1 MMSYTYPSGQP
12 QGTARK
18 ITNKLREIMIAELMA
33 VNGYQSHIANSNM
46 INVNEVWYHIMLDE
60 KRHYEATLSL
70 LRKYD
75 PVQYKASLE
84 QHEDY
89 LIPKSPMQL
98 YSPSY
103 DKQII
108 LNNIREDIKGELEAV
123 ILYEEQIEAYSSYKD
138 IKIAIQLIIDDEKE
152 HAEHLT
158 QVLKKYEN
166 EQFTYIKEKGKNES
180 HKHGKG

>member
-1 MMSYTYPSGQP
+1 MSYTYPSGQP

-18 ITNKLREIMIAELMA
+18 VTNKLREIMISELMA
-33 VNGYQSHIANSNM
+33 VNGYQTHIANSNM
-46 INVNEVWYHIMLDE
+46 TNVNEVWHHIMLDE
-60 KRHYEATLSL
+60 KRHYETALSL

-89 LIPKSPMQL
+89 AKPESSIQM

-138 IKIAIQLIIDDEKE
+138 IKIAIQAIIDDEKE

-166 EQFTYIKEKGKNES
+166 EQFIYIKEKVKNES
-180 HKHGKG
+180 HRHRRP

>member
-1 MMSYTYPSGQP
+1 MSYTYPSGQP

-18 ITNKLREIMIAELMA
+18 VTNRLREIMIAELIA
-33 VNGYQSHIANSNM
+33 INGYQNHIANSNM
-46 INVNEVWYHIMLDE
+46 INVNEVWYHIMQDE
-60 KRHYEATLSL
+60 KRHYETVLNL

-89 LIPKSPMQL
+89 HKPKSTMQL
-98 YSPSY
+98 YNPSY

-123 ILYEEQIEAYSSYKD
+123 ILYEEEIEAYSSYKD
-138 IKIAIQLIIDDEKE
+138 IKTAIQSIIDDEKE
-152 HAEHLT
+152 HSEHLT

-166 EQFTYIKEKGKNES
+166 EQFIQVREKGKNES
-180 HKHGKG
+180 QKRRKP

>member
-1 MMSYTYPSGQP
+1 MSYTYPSGQP

-18 ITNKLREIMIAELMA
+18 VTNRLREIMIAELMA
-33 VNGYQSHIANSNM
+33 INGYQSHISNSYM
-46 INVNEVWYHIMLDE
+46 INVNEVWHHIMLDE
-60 KRHYEATLSL
+60 VRHYETVLNL

-84 QHEDY
+84 QHDDY
-89 LIPKSPMQL
+89 LKPKSPMQL
-98 YSPSY
+98 YHPSY
-103 DKQII
+103 DNQII

-123 ILYEEQIEAYSSYKD
+123 ILYEEEIEAYSSYKD
-138 IKIAIQLIIDDEKE
+138 IKIAIQAIIDDEKE

-166 EQFTYIKEKGKNES
+166 EQSVYIREKGKS
-180 HKHGKG
+180 SCQKRGKP

>member
-1 MMSYTYPSGQP
+1 MSYTYPSGQP

-18 ITNKLREIMIAELMA
+18 VTNRLREIMIAELMTIN
-33 VNGYQSHIANSNM
+33 VYQSHIANSYM
-46 INVNEVWYHIMLDE
+46 INVNEVWHHIMLDE
-60 KRHYEATLSL
+60 IRHYETVFNL

-89 LIPKSPMQL
+89 LKPKSPMQL
-98 YSPSY
+98 YNPRY
-103 DKQII
+103 DKQIV

-123 ILYEEQIEAYSSYKD
+123 ILYEEEIEAYSSYKD
-138 IKIAIQLIIDDEKE
+138 IKIAIQSIIDDEKE

-166 EQFTYIKEKGKNES
+166 EQFIYIKEKGKSES
-180 HKHGKG
+180 QKRGKP